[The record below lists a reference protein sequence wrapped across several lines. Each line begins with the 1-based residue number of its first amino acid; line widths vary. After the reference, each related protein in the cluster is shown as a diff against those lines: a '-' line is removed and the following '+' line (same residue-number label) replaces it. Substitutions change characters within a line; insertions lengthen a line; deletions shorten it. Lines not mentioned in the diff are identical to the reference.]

1 MKRIALISVLLALV
15 LSLSGCK
22 KEEEPVEVSSL
33 AVIEPES
40 TEEFVD
46 RLEDPTV
53 STLEIGEAPSAI
65 YNIEGKQMD
74 ESEYFAYQESLQAD
88 EEQPTDSDGNN
99 IPGGFANPLVE
110 TELSEDGSL
119 ADYKINEPAETQTE
133 PESLSEEQAE
143 ELESNINDFTYKQAV
158 ENQRIACKY
167 DLAELRKSNPEF
179 ADITDEM
186 VDNYSE
192 DELDALVQKIM
203 KAKGF

>member
-1 MKRIALISVLLALV
+1 MKKRTLVFLLLALV

-88 EEQPTDSDGNN
+88 EEKPTDSDGNN

-133 PESLSEEQAE
+133 PSRWMKVNTLHIKRVYRLTKKSLLILTAITF
-143 ELESNINDFTYKQAV
+143 LG
-158 ENQRIACKY
+158 
-167 DLAELRKSNPEF
+167 DLQIL
-179 ADITDEM
+179 
-186 VDNYSE
+186 
-192 DELDALVQKIM
+192 
-203 KAKGF
+203 

>member
-1 MKRIALISVLLALV
+1 M
-15 LSLSGCK
+15 
-22 KEEEPVEVSSL
+22 
-33 AVIEPES
+33 
-40 TEEFVD
+40 
-46 RLEDPTV
+46 
-53 STLEIGEAPSAI
+53 EIGEAPSAI

-88 EEQPTDSDGNN
+88 EEQPTDSNGNN

-158 ENQRIACKY
+158 EDSRIVIKN